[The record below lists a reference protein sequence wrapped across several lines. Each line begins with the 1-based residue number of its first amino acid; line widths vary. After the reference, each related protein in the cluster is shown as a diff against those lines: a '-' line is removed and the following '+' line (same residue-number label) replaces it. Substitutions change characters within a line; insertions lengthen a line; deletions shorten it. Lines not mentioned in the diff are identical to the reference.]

1 MGFRYRK
8 SIRLG
13 GGFRINISGS
23 GVGYSW
29 GVPGYRIT
37 KTANGKIRQTAS
49 IPGTGLSY
57 STEEPIYKSARKS
70 ALKEEPYT
78 DTEVIQSTD
87 RADYKD
93 SDFKALMK
101 RINRVC
107 FLNKASLIVG
117 SIGLLAFIV
126 LHTPQ
131 RLFLTILSFI
141 VFLYAHYIAP
151 VNLEYDFTDE
161 QFDAYEEWY
170 NAWRKLF
177 ACDAVFYVPE
187 THTNSSAK
195 KNGGAEKTVSEEKAL
210 GMPAL
215 PYFLRTNV
223 PVFSAA
229 LNKKE
234 SIYIFPDK
242 VFYLHN
248 SKISALL
255 PKDLTDDDQLRIYKT
270 YHRKKGQDILGPT
283 KNSKKGGNR
292 NVPIP
297 HWLAEEFR
305 TYCSK
310 LYGLTPDDRVFY
322 MTCTALNKELTRCTQ
337 ITYLPDIRV
346 HDLRH
351 SHVSLC
357 IELGYS
363 IVLVAKRIGDTVP
376 VVMRTYAHLYP
387 NKQQELVSRLETL
400 STSSSSKDESDLMP
414 LV

>member
-23 GVGYSW
+23 GIGYSW

-57 STEEPIYKSARKS
+57 STEESIHKQPQKSAS
-70 ALKEEPYT
+70 GENPYT

-101 RINRVC
+101 RIHRVR

-117 SIGLLAFIV
+117 TIGLLAFIV

-170 NAWRKLF
+170 KAWRKLF
-177 ACDAVFYVPE
+177 ACNAVFYVPE
-187 THTNSSAK
+187 THTNSSTK
-195 KNGGAEKTVSEEKAL
+195 KNGGAEKTISEEKAL
-210 GMPAL
+210 GMPSL
-215 PYFLRTNV
+215 PYFLRANV

-248 SKISALL
+248 SKISAYDLSEVSFDVDSVNCVTDQEHL
-255 PKDLTDDDQLRIYKT
+255 PTDSKVVKETWLRVNADGSPDRRYKNNKKCLVCEYGRLRIRSDSGLNIYFLLSNSDSVDQFKA
-270 YHRKKGQDILGPT
+270 ILP
-283 KNSKKGGNR
+283 
-292 NVPIP
+292 
-297 HWLAEEFR
+297 
-305 TYCSK
+305 
-310 LYGLTPDDRVFY
+310 
-322 MTCTALNKELTRCTQ
+322 Q
-337 ITYLPDIRV
+337 
-346 HDLRH
+346 
-351 SHVSLC
+351 
-357 IELGYS
+357 
-363 IVLVAKRIGDTVP
+363 
-376 VVMRTYAHLYP
+376 
-387 NKQQELVSRLETL
+387 
-400 STSSSSKDESDLMP
+400 
-414 LV
+414 